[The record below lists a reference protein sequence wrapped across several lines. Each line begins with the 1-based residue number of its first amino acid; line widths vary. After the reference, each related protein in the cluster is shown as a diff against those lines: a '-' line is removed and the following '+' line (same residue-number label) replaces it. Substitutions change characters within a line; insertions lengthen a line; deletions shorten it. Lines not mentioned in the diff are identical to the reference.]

1 MKNIFITGG
10 QGQDGKILINLLKKK
25 KIRLNIIS
33 KKKIKRTKKIKF
45 IKLNLLNKKNIK
57 KIFFKNK
64 PDVVLHLA
72 SNNPSFNQNNYK
84 LFYQDNLIATKNI
97 FLETFEANK
106 KAKFINCSSSQ
117 IFKKKSGLVN
127 ENSKIIKSSFYTKFR
142 IDSDKSMLKY
152 KIQNKIKYT
161 NVILFNHDSKFR
173 NKKFI
178 IPRIVDALI
187 NKKISFLENIFKEN
201 IYADFSHAEDICRG
215 LSKLIFSNTNI
226 DRLIL
231 STNKEI
237 SLNDIILHTIKKNK
251 LDIKII
257 KLKKNKKKSLI
268 GNNNLAKKILKWAP
282 KKNIFQ
288 AANEIYELNI
298 SNIK

>member
-10 QGQDGKILINLLKKK
+10 QGQDGKILIDLLKNK
-25 KIRLNIIS
+25 KIKLNIIS
-33 KKKIKRTKKIKF
+33 KKKIKSTKNINF
-45 IKLNLLNKKNIK
+45 IKSNLSNKKKIK
-57 KIFFKNK
+57 KIFSKNK

-72 SNNPSFNQNNYK
+72 ANNPSYNQDNYK

-106 KAKFINCSSSQ
+106 KAKFITCSSSQ
-117 IFKKKSGLVN
+117 IFKKKDGLVN

-142 IDSDKSMLKY
+142 IDSDKIMLKY
-152 KIQNKIKYT
+152 KTQNKIKYT

-178 IPRIVDALI
+178 IPKIVDALI
-187 NKKISFLENIFKEN
+187 NKKILFLENIFKKN
-201 IYADFSHAEDICRG
+201 IHADFSHAEDICRG
-215 LSKLIFSNTNI
+215 LSKLMFSNINI

-237 SLNDIILHTIKKNK
+237 SLNDIILRTIKKNK

-268 GNNNLAKKILKWAP
+268 GSNNLAKKILKWEP
-282 KKNIFQ
+282 KKVFFKPLMKFTN
-288 AANEIYELNI
+288 
-298 SNIK
+298 

>member
-10 QGQDGKILINLLKKK
+10 KGQDGKILIHLLKKK
-25 KIRLNIIS
+25 KIKLNIIS
-33 KKKIKRTKKIKF
+33 KKKLKSTKNVNF
-45 IKLNLLNKKNIK
+45 IKSNLLNKTKIK
-57 KIFFKNK
+57 KIFSKNK

-72 SNNPSFNQNNYK
+72 ANNPSYNHDNYK

-106 KAKFINCSSSQ
+106 KAKFITCSSSQ
-117 IFKKKSGLVN
+117 IFKKKNGLVN

-142 IDSDKSMLKY
+142 IDSDKIMLKY
-152 KIQNKIKYT
+152 KSQNKIKYT

-178 IPRIVDALI
+178 IPKIVDALI
-187 NKKISFLENIFKEN
+187 NKKILFLENIFKKN
-201 IYADFSHAEDICRG
+201 IHADFSHAEDICRG
-215 LSKLIFSNTNI
+215 LSKLMFSNINI

-237 SLNDIILHTIKKNK
+237 SLNDIILRTIKKNK

-257 KLKKNKKKSLI
+257 KLKKDKKKSLI
-268 GNNNLAKKILKWAP
+268 GSNNLAKKILKWEP
-282 KKNIFQ
+282 KKNIFL
-288 AANEIYELNI
+288 AANEIYKLNKK
-298 SNIK
+298 N

>member
-10 QGQDGKILINLLKKK
+10 QGQDGKILIDLLKNK
-25 KIRLNIIS
+25 KIKLNIIS
-33 KKKIKRTKKIKF
+33 KKKIKSTKNINF
-45 IKLNLLNKKNIK
+45 IKSNLSNKKKIK
-57 KIFFKNK
+57 KIFSKNK

-72 SNNPSFNQNNYK
+72 ANNPSYNQDNYK

-106 KAKFINCSSSQ
+106 KAKFITCSSSQ
-117 IFKKKSGLVN
+117 IFKKKDGLVN

-142 IDSDKSMLKY
+142 IDSDKIMLKY
-152 KIQNKIKYT
+152 KTQNKIKYT

-178 IPRIVDALI
+178 IPKIVDALI
-187 NKKISFLENIFKEN
+187 NKKILFLENIFKKN
-201 IYADFSHAEDICRG
+201 IHADFSHAEDICRG
-215 LSKLIFSNTNI
+215 LSKLMFSNINI

-237 SLNDIILHTIKKNK
+237 SLNDIILRTIKKNK

-268 GNNNLAKKILKWAP
+268 GSNNLAKKILKWEP
-282 KKNIFQ
+282 KKSIFQ
-288 AANEIYELNI
+288 AVNEIYKLNKK
-298 SNIK
+298 N

>member
-10 QGQDGKILINLLKKK
+10 QGQDGKILIDLLKNK
-25 KIRLNIIS
+25 KIKLNIIS
-33 KKKIKRTKKIKF
+33 KKKIKSTKNINF
-45 IKLNLLNKKNIK
+45 IKSNLSNKKKIK
-57 KIFFKNK
+57 KIFSKNK

-72 SNNPSFNQNNYK
+72 ANNPSYNQDNYK

-106 KAKFINCSSSQ
+106 KAKFITCSSSQ
-117 IFKKKSGLVN
+117 KKKKKDGLVN

-142 IDSDKSMLKY
+142 IDSDKIMLKY
-152 KIQNKIKYT
+152 KTQNKIKYT

-178 IPRIVDALI
+178 IPKIVDALI
-187 NKKISFLENIFKEN
+187 NKKILFLENIFKKN
-201 IYADFSHAEDICRG
+201 IHADFSHAEDICRG
-215 LSKLIFSNTNI
+215 LSKLMFSNINI

-237 SLNDIILHTIKKNK
+237 SLNDIILRTIKKNK

-268 GNNNLAKKILKWAP
+268 GSNNLAKKILKWEP
-282 KKNIFQ
+282 KKSIFQ
-288 AANEIYELNI
+288 AVNEIYKLNKK
-298 SNIK
+298 N

>member
-10 QGQDGKILINLLKKK
+10 QGQDGRILIDLLKKK
-25 KIRLNIIS
+25 KVKLNIIS
-33 KKKIKRTKKIKF
+33 KRNVKSIKNVNF
-45 IKLNLLNKKNIK
+45 IKSNLLNKKKIK
-57 KIFFKNK
+57 KIFSKNK
-64 PDVVLHLA
+64 PDIVLHLA
-72 SNNPSFNQNNYK
+72 SNNPSYNQDNYK
-84 LFYQDNLIATKNI
+84 LFYQENLIATKNI

-106 KAKFINCSSSQ
+106 RAKFITCSSSQ
-117 IFKKKSGLVN
+117 IFKKRNGLVN

-142 IDSDKSMLKY
+142 IDSDKIMLKY

-178 IPRIVDALI
+178 IPKIVDALI
-187 NKKISFLENIFKEN
+187 NKKILFLENIFKQN

-215 LSKLIFSNTNI
+215 LSKLMFSNINI

-237 SLNDIILHTIKKNK
+237 SLNDIILRTIKKNK
-251 LDIKII
+251 LDINIV

-268 GNNNLAKKILKWAP
+268 GSNNLAKKILKWEP

-288 AANEIYELNI
+288 AVNEIYKLN
-298 SNIK
+298 KK

>member
-10 QGQDGKILINLLKKK
+10 QGQDGRILIDLLKKK
-25 KIRLNIIS
+25 KVKLNIIS
-33 KKKIKRTKKIKF
+33 KRNVKSIKNVNF
-45 IKLNLLNKKNIK
+45 IKSNLLNKKKIK
-57 KIFFKNK
+57 KIFSKNK
-64 PDVVLHLA
+64 PDIVLHLA
-72 SNNPSFNQNNYK
+72 SNNPSYNQDNYK

-106 KAKFINCSSSQ
+106 RAKFITCSSSQ
-117 IFKKKSGLVN
+117 IFKKRNGLVN

-142 IDSDKSMLKY
+142 IDSDKIMLKY

-178 IPRIVDALI
+178 IPKIVDALI
-187 NKKISFLENIFKEN
+187 NKKILFLENIFKQN

-215 LSKLIFSNTNI
+215 LSKLMFSNINI

-237 SLNDIILHTIKKNK
+237 SLNDIILRTIKKNK
-251 LDIKII
+251 LDINIV

-268 GNNNLAKKILKWAP
+268 GSNNLAKKILKWEP

-288 AANEIYELNI
+288 AVNEIYKLN
-298 SNIK
+298 KK

>member
-10 QGQDGKILINLLKKK
+10 QGQDGKILIDLLKNK
-25 KIRLNIIS
+25 KIKLNIIS
-33 KKKIKRTKKIKF
+33 KKKIKSTKNINF
-45 IKLNLLNKKNIK
+45 IKSNLSNKKKIK
-57 KIFFKNK
+57 KIFSKNK

-72 SNNPSFNQNNYK
+72 ANNPSYNQDNYK

-106 KAKFINCSSSQ
+106 KAKFITCSSSQ
-117 IFKKKSGLVN
+117 IFKKKDGLVN

-142 IDSDKSMLKY
+142 IDSDKIMLKY
-152 KIQNKIKYT
+152 KTQNKIKYT

-178 IPRIVDALI
+178 IPKIVDALI
-187 NKKISFLENIFKEN
+187 NKKILFLENIFKKN
-201 IYADFSHAEDICRG
+201 IHADFSHAEDICRG
-215 LSKLIFSNTNI
+215 LSKLMFSNINI

-237 SLNDIILHTIKKNK
+237 SLNDIILRTIKKNK

-257 KLKKNKKKSLI
+257 KVKKNKKKSLI
-268 GNNNLAKKILKWAP
+268 GSNNLAKKILKWEP
-282 KKNIFQ
+282 KKSIFQ
-288 AANEIYELNI
+288 AVNEIYKLNKK
-298 SNIK
+298 N

>member
-10 QGQDGKILINLLKKK
+10 QGQDGRILIDLLKKK
-25 KIRLNIIS
+25 KVKLNIIS
-33 KKKIKRTKKIKF
+33 KRNVKSIKNVNF
-45 IKLNLLNKKNIK
+45 IKSNLLNKKKIK
-57 KIFFKNK
+57 KIFSKNK
-64 PDVVLHLA
+64 PDIVLHLA
-72 SNNPSFNQNNYK
+72 SNNPSYNQDNYK

-106 KAKFINCSSSQ
+106 RAKFITCSSSQ
-117 IFKKKSGLVN
+117 IFKKRNGLVN

-142 IDSDKSMLKY
+142 IDSDKIMLKY

-178 IPRIVDALI
+178 IPKIVDALI
-187 NKKISFLENIFKEN
+187 NKKILFLENIFKQN
-201 IYADFSHAEDICRG
+201 IYADFSHAKDICRG
-215 LSKLIFSNTNI
+215 LSKLMFSNINI

-237 SLNDIILHTIKKNK
+237 SLNDIILRTIKKNK
-251 LDIKII
+251 LDINIV

-268 GNNNLAKKILKWAP
+268 GSNNLAKKILKWEP

-288 AANEIYELNI
+288 AVNEIYKLN
-298 SNIK
+298 KK

>member
-10 QGQDGKILINLLKKK
+10 QGQDGKILIDLLKKK
-25 KIRLNIIS
+25 KIKLNIIS
-33 KKKIKRTKKIKF
+33 KKKIKSTKNVNF
-45 IKLNLLNKKNIK
+45 IKLNLLNKKKIK
-57 KIFFKNK
+57 KIFSKNK

-72 SNNPSFNQNNYK
+72 ANNPSYNQDNYK

-106 KAKFINCSSSQ
+106 KAKFITCSSSQ
-117 IFKKKSGLVN
+117 IFKKKNGLVN

-142 IDSDKSMLKY
+142 IDSDKIMLKY
-152 KIQNKIKYT
+152 KSQNKIKYT

-178 IPRIVDALI
+178 IPKIVDALI
-187 NKKISFLENIFKEN
+187 NKKILFLENIFKKN
-201 IYADFSHAEDICRG
+201 IHADFSHAEDICRG
-215 LSKLIFSNTNI
+215 LSKLMFSNINI

-237 SLNDIILHTIKKNK
+237 SLNDIILSTIKKNK

-268 GNNNLAKKILKWAP
+268 GSNNLAKKILKWEP
-282 KKNIFQ
+282 KKSIFQ
-288 AANEIYELNI
+288 AANEIYKLNKK
-298 SNIK
+298 N